1 MKSWKTT
8 IGGAFTATGMALFGG
23 PVALSTIQFEVPSE
37 MRSACIWLGLGM
49 TVIGIFFSHLFAAD
63 KSAVQKEIKKQ
74 IDENEETRT

>member
-8 IGGAFTATGMALFGG
+8 IGGAFTATGMTLFGG
-23 PVALSTIQFEVPSE
+23 PVALSTAKFEIPSE
-37 MRSACIWLGLGM
+37 LMKACIWIGFVM
-49 TVIGIFFSHLFAAD
+49 TVLGIFFSNLFAAD